1 MATLAFLASLSTA
14 VSAGNVLFVNYNGSD
29 SGIPL
34 ALAPDG
40 HDITIVDVPPA
51 NANEFFLNQD
61 LDPYCAVVWSTAY
74 AYDDDLVDARNTL
87 SSWISSGGHLLV
99 TAPDGIR
106 NDGDLVSLL
115 GGAGATDSGNGYGTV
130 ANVANSVTTGVV
142 DIRGLQPPELSDE
155 DSLCG
160 PLQAD
165 TVGIVSALN
174 TGCASEPGYVWTLRN
189 LGAGQVAYI
198 ASGNFTGTT
207 TDDPD
212 WTSTAIPGAG
222 VYNAGLR
229 NFVQSACSAAS
240 EPRAVPALSP
250 VHLLLL
256 SLLVVGLAGWVK
268 RRGLFDQR

>member
-1 MATLAFLASLSTA
+1 MAMLAFLASLSGA
-14 VSAGNVLFVNYNGSD
+14 VSAGDVLFVNYNGSD
-29 SGIPL
+29 SGIPT
-34 ALAPDG
+34 ALAEDG
-40 HDITIVDVPPA
+40 HVITSVDVPPTSA
-51 NANEFFLNQD
+51 NDFFQNED
-61 LDPYCAVVWSTAY
+61 LDQYCAVVWSTAY
-74 AYDDDLVDARNTL
+74 AYDDDLTGARGTL
-87 SSWISSGGHLLV
+87 STWVSSGGHLLV

-115 GGAGATDSGNGYGTV
+115 GGTGATDSGNGYSIV
-130 ANVANSVTTGVV
+130 ANVSNNVTTGLF
-142 DIRGLQPPELSDE
+142 DIRGQQPPDISDE

-165 TVGIVSALN
+165 TVSIVSAQN
-174 TGCASEPGYVWTLRN
+174 TGCPSEPGYVWTLRN

-198 ASGNFTGTT
+198 ASGNFSAST

-212 WTSTAIPGAG
+212 WTLTAIPGAG

-256 SLLVVGLAGWVK
+256 SLLVVGLAGFAK
-268 RRGLFDQR
+268 RRGLFDKP